1 MALRPRAESTQKT
14 LTKSG
19 AEGEEEVNNPFE
31 ARQLPAINVLLTMRK
46 RTSSLYNELL
56 QPVRTFKLSI
66 DRTYQCVNAQ
76 YAHATGLFFASFA

>member
-31 ARQLPAINVLLTMRK
+31 ARQLPAINVQLTMRK
-46 RTSSLYNELL
+46 RTSVYNELL
-56 QPVRTFKLSI
+56 QPVRILSI
-66 DRTYQCVNAQ
+66 DRTCDCVNAQ
-76 YAHATGLFFASFA
+76 YAHAIGLFFSSFA

>member
-19 AEGEEEVNNPFE
+19 AGGKEEVNNPFE
-31 ARQLPAINVLLTMRK
+31 AKQLPLAAINVLMTMRK
-46 RTSSLYNELL
+46 RTSSLSNGLL

-66 DRTYQCVNAQ
+66 ESD
-76 YAHATGLFFASFA
+76 